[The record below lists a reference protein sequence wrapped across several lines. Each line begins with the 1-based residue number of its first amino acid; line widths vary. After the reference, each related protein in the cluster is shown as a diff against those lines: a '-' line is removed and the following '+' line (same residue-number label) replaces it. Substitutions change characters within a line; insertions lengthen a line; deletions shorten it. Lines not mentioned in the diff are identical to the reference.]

1 MPKNITIAKLD
12 IDTQALQESIQKT
25 EKEIDKLAEK
35 QDKLIKKGKEGS
47 DKFRE
52 NANELSILNGTH
64 QMLSKSLTASE
75 ATFNDYKQ
83 QVAESFQQINLFNGG
98 LGGFISRAQEAGG
111 VGSLMKDSFAGM
123 TDGIKG
129 MGKAL
134 TSNPIGLI
142 VAAVQAVIGV
152 FKDFTPIVET
162 VEQAMAAVG
171 AVVQSVANAFIGL
184 FTGDAGSFFSS
195 ITTGAAEAAG
205 AAIEL
210 KKAQQELNKEIELQ
224 EIKNQ
229 EAVASIENLM
239 DKVKDQTKSEE
250 ERIAL
255 LDKAT
260 SLEKQN
266 YDQRKKQAEELYNQA
281 VQQIAIGKN
290 LTQEELKN
298 LTLKGAAYAA
308 ELAKRKNISDEE
320 LQTLKKAQLER
331 SKIYDEEKGITQK
344 HTQEL
349 EKIHQDAE
357 RQRDEREK
365 KKAKQ
370 IQDAI
375 EGQRLELQLLITNQ
389 GIKGKASM
397 DELALAEEVA
407 KRKRKIA
414 LAEYNASEKTA
425 NDKRRLDLA
434 NAEITR
440 DLTEVQ
446 AKTAV
451 KTAER
456 EIEAYRQK
464 NQTLIKEGELMS
476 DAVYA
481 KEKERIDATLE
492 AETKF
497 LVAKKS
503 NGLLSEQEYQ
513 SELDNLRKT
522 HDAAIAETDKQKQ
535 DAQRTA
541 IAKEADEKATAYEN
555 DMAAAE
561 GRYQEQLKIEDQR
574 HIDEGLRLKALLDN
588 KLISEQE
595 YNALSEAETEKT
607 EKNKANINKAATDA
621 KLNLANQTFGNLAAI
636 MGKESAAG
644 KAMAVAQ
651 ATIDTYKSAT
661 AAYSAM
667 SGIPIVGPALG
678 AVAAAAAVAAGVANV
693 KKITSTKPPK
703 AEKGALFSIGGQ
715 RHSAGGTLFT
725 GADGTQF
732 EAEQGELIGVMN
744 RNAARHFMAFNNAF
758 PAGGASA
765 PNYFAG
771 GGIVSR
777 EIAQQNLNTDELAL
791 KIAEANR
798 NLPSPVVAVQD
809 IVTEGNSYVRV
820 RDSANF

>member
-1 MPKNITIAKLD
+1 MPKNIVIAKLD

-25 EKEIDKLAEK
+25 EKEIDKLNEK

-52 NANELSILNGTH
+52 NANELSLLNGTH

-83 QVAESFQQINLFNGG
+83 QVADSFQQINIFNGG

-111 VGSLMKDSFAGM
+111 AGSLMKDSFAGM

-129 MGKAL
+129 MGMALKA
-134 TSNPIGLI
+134 NPIGFI
-142 VAAVQAVIGV
+142 VAAVQAVIGI

-162 VEQAMAAVG
+162 VEQAMAAMS
-171 AVVQSVANAFIGL
+171 AVVQSVTNAFIGL

-229 EAVASIENLM
+229 EAATSIENLM
-239 DKVKDQTKSEE
+239 DKVNDQTKSEE

-255 LDKAT
+255 LAKAT
-260 SLEKQN
+260 AIEKQN

-298 LTLKGAAYAA
+298 LTEKGAAYAA
-308 ELAKRKNISDEE
+308 ELAKRKNISEEE
-320 LQTLKKAQLER
+320 LKALRDVQLER
-331 SKIYDEEKGITQK
+331 SKIYEEEKGITQK
-344 HTQEL
+344 HIQEL

-357 RQRDEREK
+357 RAAQQRREQQRNREQER
-365 KKAKQ
+365 
-370 IQDAI
+370 I
-375 EGQRLELQLLITNQ
+375 EGMKLDLDHFIINQ
-389 GIKGKASM
+389 GIKGKAM
-397 DELALAEEVA
+397 KDETAAAEEMA
-407 KRKRKIA
+407 RRRKEIA
-414 LAEYNASEKTA
+414 LAEYNVSNKTA
-425 NDKRRLDLA
+425 NDKKRLNLENAKIEKEAAEAKMDLAMKAANKELEIEREKNKSILKDDDVLTDEMVITEKMRLDNLA
-434 NAEITR
+434 KANEEY
-440 DLTEVQ
+440 L
-446 AKTAV
+446 
-451 KTAER
+451 
-456 EIEAYRQK
+456 
-464 NQTLIKEGELMS
+464 
-476 DAVYA
+476 
-481 KEKERIDATLE
+481 
-492 AETKF
+492 
-497 LVAKKS
+497 AKKKAA
-503 NGLLSEQEYQ
+503 GAISEQEFQDQVKEIRAKNTEAQLKLDEQ
-513 SELDNLRKT
+513 SDEDKK
-522 HDAAIAETDKQKQ
+522 AAK
-535 DAQRTA
+535 
-541 IAKEADEKATAYEN
+541 AKEIEDEATAYEN

-574 HIDEGLRLKALLDN
+574 HTDEVERLKSLLNN

-595 YNALSEAETEKT
+595 YNALLEAENAKT
-607 EKNKANINKAATDA
+607 EKNKADINKAATDA

-678 AVAAAAAVAAGVANV
+678 AVAAAAAVAAGIANV

-758 PAGGASA
+758 PSGGASA
-765 PNYFAG
+765 PNYFSG

-777 EIAQQNLNTDELAL
+777 EIAQQSLNTDELAL

-798 NLPSPVVAVQD
+798 NLPPPVVAVQD

>member
-12 IDTQALQESIQKT
+12 IDTHALQESIQKT

-52 NANELSILNGTH
+52 NANDLSILNGTH

-83 QVAESFQQINLFNGG
+83 QVADSFQQINLFNGG

-123 TDGIKG
+123 TDGIKA

-142 VAAVQAVIGV
+142 VAAIQAVIGA

-229 EAVASIENLM
+229 EAAASIENLM

-255 LDKAT
+255 LNKAT
-260 SLEKQN
+260 ALEKQN

-375 EGQRLELQLLITNQ
+375 EAQRLELQLLITNQ

-407 KRKRKIA
+407 KRKQKIA

-440 DLTEVQ
+440 DLAEVQ
-446 AKTAV
+446 VKTAV
-451 KTAER
+451 KTAEK
-456 EIEAYRQK
+456 EIETYRQK
-464 NQTLIKEGELMS
+464 NKTLIKDGELMS

-481 KEKERIDATLE
+481 KEKERIDATLA

-503 NGLLSEQEYQ
+503 QGILSEQEYQ
-513 SELDNLRKT
+513 SELDNLKKT

-541 IAKEADEKATAYEN
+541 IAKEADEKAAAYEN
-555 DMAAAE
+555 AKANAE
-561 GRYQEQLKIEDQR
+561 MDFQEQLKIEEQR
-574 HIDEGLRLKALLDN
+574 HIDEGLRLKALLDAN
-588 KLISEQE
+588 LISQQE
-595 YNALSEAETEKT
+595 YNTLSEAETEKS

-678 AVAAAAAVAAGVANV
+678 AVAAGAAVAAGIANV
-693 KKITSTKPPK
+693 KKIASTKPPK

-758 PAGGASA
+758 PGGGASA

-777 EIAQQNLNTDELAL
+777 EIAQQSLNTDELAL

-798 NLPSPVVAVQD
+798 NLPPPVVAVQD

>member
-1 MPKNITIAKLD
+1 MPKNIVIAKLD

-52 NANELSILNGTH
+52 NANELSLLNGTH

-83 QVAESFQQINLFNGG
+83 QVADSFQQINLFNGG

-129 MGKAL
+129 MGMAMKA
-134 TSNPIGLI
+134 NPIGFI
-142 VAAVQAVIGV
+142 IAAVQAVIAI

-162 VEQAMAAVG
+162 VEQAMAAMS
-171 AVVQSVANAFIGL
+171 AVVQSVTNAFIGL

-224 EIKNQ
+224 KIKNQ
-229 EAVASIENLM
+229 EAAGSIENLM

-260 SLEKQN
+260 AIEKQN

-298 LTLKGAAYAA
+298 LTEKGAAYAA
-308 ELAKRKNISDEE
+308 ELAKRKNISEEE
-320 LQTLKKAQLER
+320 LKTLRDVQLER

-375 EGQRLELQLLITNQ
+375 EGQRLELQLLTTNQ
-389 GIKGKASM
+389 GIKGKAAM

-414 LAEYNASEKTA
+414 LAEYNTTEKTA

-440 DLTEVQ
+440 DLSEVQ

-451 KTAER
+451 KTAEK
-456 EIEAYRQK
+456 EIEIYRQK
-464 NQTLIKEGELMS
+464 NQSLIKDGELMS

-481 KEKERIDATLE
+481 KEKERIHATLD

-497 LVAKKS
+497 LITKKS
-503 NGLLSEQEYQ
+503 QGLLSEQQYQ
-513 SELDNLRKT
+513 SELDNLKKT

-535 DAQRTA
+535 DAKRTA

-561 GRYQEQLKIEDQR
+561 GNYQQQLIIEEQR
-574 HIDEGLRLKALLDN
+574 HIDEGLRLKALLDAD
-588 KLISEQE
+588 LISQQE
-595 YNALSEAETEKT
+595 YNALSEAETE
-607 EKNKANINKAATDA
+607 
-621 KLNLANQTFGNLAAI
+621 NQ
-636 MGKESAAG
+636 KR
-644 KAMAVAQ
+644 
-651 ATIDTYKSAT
+651 
-661 AAYSAM
+661 
-667 SGIPIVGPALG
+667 
-678 AVAAAAAVAAGVANV
+678 
-693 KKITSTKPPK
+693 TKP
-703 AEKGALFSIGGQ
+703 
-715 RHSAGGTLFT
+715 TLT
-725 GADGTQF
+725 RQ
-732 EAEQGELIGVMN
+732 LPM
-744 RNAARHFMAFNNAF
+744 
-758 PAGGASA
+758 
-765 PNYFAG
+765 PN
-771 GGIVSR
+771 
-777 EIAQQNLNTDELAL
+777 
-791 KIAEANR
+791 
-798 NLPSPVVAVQD
+798 
-809 IVTEGNSYVRV
+809 
-820 RDSANF
+820 

>member
-1 MPKNITIAKLD
+1 MPKNIVIAKLD

-25 EKEIDKLAEK
+25 EKEIEKLAEK

-52 NANELSILNGTH
+52 NANELSLLNGTY

-83 QVAESFQQINLFNGG
+83 QVADSFQQINLFNGG

-129 MGKAL
+129 MGMAMKA
-134 TSNPIGLI
+134 NPIGFI
-142 VAAVQAVIGV
+142 IAAVQTVIAI

-162 VEQAMAAVG
+162 VEQAMAAMS
-171 AVVQSVANAFIGL
+171 AVVQSVTNAFIGL

-195 ITTGAAEAAG
+195 ITAGAAEATG
-205 AAIEL
+205 AAIDL
-210 KKAQQELNKEIELQ
+210 KKAQQELNKEVELQ
-224 EIKNQ
+224 AIKNQ
-229 EAVASIENLM
+229 EAASSMDNLM
-239 DKVKDQTKSEE
+239 DKVHDQTKSEE

-255 LDKAT
+255 LKKAT
-260 SLEKQN
+260 AIETEN
-266 YDQRKKQAEELYNQA
+266 YNQRKKQAEELYNQA

-290 LTQEELKN
+290 LTQEELQN

-308 ELAKRKNISDEE
+308 ELAKRKNISKEE
-320 LQTLKKAQLER
+320 LDTLRNAQLER
-331 SKIYDEEKGITQK
+331 SKIYDEEKGIVQK
-344 HTQEL
+344 QNQEL

-357 RQRDEREK
+357 KQKDERER

-389 GIKGKASM
+389 GIKGKAAM

-407 KRKRKIA
+407 KRKQKIA

-440 DLTEVQ
+440 DLAEVQ
-446 AKTAV
+446 VKTAV
-451 KTAER
+451 KTAEK
-456 EIEAYRQK
+456 EIETYRQK
-464 NQTLIKEGELMS
+464 NQTLIKDGELMS

-481 KEKERIDATLE
+481 KEKERIDATLA

-503 NGLLSEQEYQ
+503 QGILNEQEYL
-513 SELDNLRKT
+513 SELDNLKKT

-541 IAKEADEKATAYEN
+541 IAKEADEKAAAYEN
-555 DMAAAE
+555 AKANAE
-561 GRYQEQLKIEDQR
+561 IDFQEQLKIEEQR
-574 HIDEGLRLKALLDN
+574 HMDEGLRLKALLDAN
-588 KLISEQE
+588 LISQQE
-595 YNALSEAETEKT
+595 YNTLSEAETEKS

-667 SGIPIVGPALG
+667 TGIPIVGPALG
-678 AVAAAAAVAAGVANV
+678 AVAAAAAVAAGIANV

-758 PAGGASA
+758 PAGGTSA

-777 EIAQQNLNTDELAL
+777 EIAQQSLNTDELAL

-798 NLPSPVVAVQD
+798 NLPPPVVAVQD